1 MPALTDNYTTSEHI
15 TETKTRLVNVHY
27 LIDIPQ
33 PVSSSIVVS
42 FSRAP
47 GINQR
52 ALNLLLL
59 YKDLKDNWDED
70 GGKEPG
76 DSALKK
82 ATELTLLLEKH
93 GQKVYHTAPG
103 PNGEIMLDL
112 RNNEKNKSLEI
123 IIYANRAVSVLFPE
137 NEKPTQQTFDFDNLP
152 ELIQWLNEK
161 N

>member
-42 FSRAP
+42 FSRAA

-70 GGKEPG
+70 GGKEPS
-76 DSALKK
+76 DSALKT

-103 PNGEIMLDL
+103 PNGE
-112 RNNEKNKSLEI
+112 
-123 IIYANRAVSVLFPE
+123 
-137 NEKPTQQTFDFDNLP
+137 
-152 ELIQWLNEK
+152 
-161 N
+161 